1 MDVSVPRKAMI
12 CLESLPV
19 RYDMACVGLKF
30 IKHLLGKDSCWSR
43 VCAFEFVERPLADA
57 CITDTSFYYIQILIK
72 PFRGPR
78 TKSRTSLRPRRES
91 DVHEGGAR
99 VFRGVSTAR
108 FAVSVPVPTPFP
120 YHLFRGLR
128 ITSSPRA
135 ASLR

>member
-19 RYDMACVGLKF
+19 RYDMAYVGLKF

-72 PFRGPR
+72 PFRGP
-78 TKSRTSLRPRRES
+78 KSVTFLVIHICYRKYAL
-91 DVHEGGAR
+91 VGN
-99 VFRGVSTAR
+99 STACR
-108 FAVSVPVPTPFP
+108 
-120 YHLFRGLR
+120 
-128 ITSSPRA
+128 
-135 ASLR
+135 